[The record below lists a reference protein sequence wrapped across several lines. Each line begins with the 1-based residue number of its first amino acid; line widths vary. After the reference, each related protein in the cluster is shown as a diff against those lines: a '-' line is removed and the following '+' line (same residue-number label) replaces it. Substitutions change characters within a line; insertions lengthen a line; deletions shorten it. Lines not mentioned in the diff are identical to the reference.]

1 MVKLIISRG
10 DTSGYTAKPEQ
21 GIGPAVIQGYRTMTT
36 ALYAGMLAILFIVL
50 SFRVIAKRNQ
60 YKVAIGSNGEEL
72 LQRAI
77 RVHANFAEYVPF
89 ALLLMFFA
97 EYSGLAPLYLHI
109 LGIALLLGRLSHAYG
124 VSQQKEPLKFR
135 VFGMLLC
142 LLVILAAALAIVV
155 LYALR
160 SGWLL

>member
-1 MVKLIISRG
+1 
-10 DTSGYTAKPEQ
+10 
-21 GIGPAVIQGYRTMTT
+21 MTT